1 MTRDHLLGWHHAAQL
16 IADSMPAPVKPCPV
30 RLVPVTERVGVS
42 DVDPEPNPAKA
53 ATKTHAGFSIGDRI
67 AVCSESPMQ
76 EGVYEIGDAGR
87 IIKLDPRDDT
97 ALVEFD
103 ASPTVSDGCAI
114 LDGKAPRQWWASIH
128 SIRPEAGPASAATLG
143 DGWIEWAGGEC
154 PVEPGV
160 AIEVRMREPG
170 HYSATAGYDFTCS
183 SKCAFW
189 HHSNMGNDIVS
200 YRLIPTEAA

>member
-1 MTRDHLLGWHHAAQL
+1 MTTRDHILGWHHAAQL
-16 IADSMPAPVKPCPV
+16 IADSMPAPVKPCPP
-30 RLVPVTERVGVS
+30 RLVPVTERIGAA
-42 DVDPEPNPAKA
+42 DVDPEPNPKKA

-67 AVCSESPMQ
+67 AVFGESLMQ

-103 ASPTVSDGCAI
+103 ASPTVSDGRAV

-128 SIRPEAGPASAATLG
+128 SIRPEAAPAAALG

-154 PVEPGV
+154 PIPEAGPYQWAYRSRGGIEKVSPVDAKGLYRWNHEHPNPNDFV
-160 AIEVRMREPG
+160 A
-170 HYSATAGYDFTCS
+170 
-183 SKCAFW
+183 
-189 HHSNMGNDIVS
+189 